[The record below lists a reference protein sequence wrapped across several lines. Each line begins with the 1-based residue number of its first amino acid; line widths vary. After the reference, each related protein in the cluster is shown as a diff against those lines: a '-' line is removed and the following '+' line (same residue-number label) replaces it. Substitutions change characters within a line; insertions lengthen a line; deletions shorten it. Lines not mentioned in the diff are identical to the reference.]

1 MYVENSH
8 NVFSSACWLFAFGFS
23 LCNPISRSIDSQQG
37 DVYLINN
44 KKCLKI
50 KLFLDI
56 FLFPPQVG
64 DPLPAAVVLHTGC
77 GKRKTKVG
85 TGFASILPPLQ
96 IKFCKSPQPLNLT
109 LNDPETMQ
117 LNISSQGIFAPRALP
132 IQRHK

>member
-1 MYVENSH
+1 MYVENLH

-23 LCNPISRSIDSQQG
+23 LCNPISRSIDTQQG

-50 KLFLDI
+50 KLVLDI

-77 GKRKTKVG
+77 GKRKT
-85 TGFASILPPLQ
+85 
-96 IKFCKSPQPLNLT
+96 
-109 LNDPETMQ
+109 
-117 LNISSQGIFAPRALP
+117 
-132 IQRHK
+132 